1 MASNDTKLGLGL
13 ATGMFYHAP
22 AGTVLPTYPAETLNS
37 AWVEVGD
44 VTQDGIT
51 LATDKSTENI
61 KNWANVIK
69 RVIMTDHAETISAPL
84 QDTVEETLKVVLGED
99 NVTVTAAN
107 TTHGKLI
114 DGHLSAG
121 TLPEP
126 EAFLF
131 LMKDGD
137 DMIMLGTKHGQITAL
152 DNISFA
158 PNGAIVWTPTI
169 TAMEDGWH
177 IIVDD
182 GQKSA

>member
-22 AGTVLPTYPAETLNS
+22 AGTALPTYPAETLNS
-37 AWVEVGD
+37 AWKEVGD

-51 LATDKSTENI
+51 LATDKSSETI

-69 RVIMTDHAETISAPL
+69 RVIMTDHNETISAPL
-84 QDTVEETLKVVLGED
+84 QDTIEETLKVVLGED
-99 NVTVTAAN
+99 NVTITEAN
-107 TTHGKLI
+107 AEHGKII
-114 DGHLSAG
+114 DGHLSAPS
-121 TLPEP
+121 LPEP

-137 DMIMLGTKHGQITAL
+137 DMIAVGTKHGQITAL
-152 DNISFA
+152 ENVGFA

-169 TAMEDGWH
+169 TGMEDGWH

-182 GQKSA
+182 GQKTA